1 MEEARRMNRQIRVV
15 LIVFRAEKRRLQPL
29 IQSGDARPDRLD
41 DLRAR
46 SLEILDAER
55 AKLDGKAA
63 WHPRLLR
70 RLTEARAEISGTD

>member
-1 MEEARRMNRQIRVV
+1 MDEAGRIDRQIRVV

-29 IQSGDARPDRLD
+29 IRSGDARQEQLEN
-41 DLRAR
+41 LRER
-46 SLEILDAER
+46 SLELLDAER

-70 RLTEARAEISGTD
+70 RLTEARSEISGTD